1 MILKMKFNMMK
12 QALYILIAFVIPSIC
27 FGADSVQA
35 LFASGNASYNKG
47 RYEGALAAYQ
57 KVIKTGYESAALYFN
72 MGNASYKT
80 GDIPSALL
88 YYGKA
93 HKLSPGDEDINF
105 NIKFV
110 NLKTTDRI
118 DEAPEF
124 FISKWWKGF
133 ILGVSANVLGWL
145 SIVFVLLASGILI
158 LYFFT
163 TSVAIK
169 KTSFYGAVILFA
181 LGAFTIFIAGMQV
194 SYFNGHKEAV
204 IFGSSVIVKSGPVEK
219 AGSLFVIHEGT
230 KVNVLDDS
238 SGWMKIKLA
247 NGNEGWIKMADAREI

>member
-1 MILKMKFNMMK
+1 MILKIKFNRLK
-12 QALYILIAFVIPSIC
+12 QALYILIAFVIPSVC
-27 FGADSVQA
+27 FGDSQVQL

-47 RYEGALAAYQ
+47 QYKEALAAYQ
-57 KVIKTGYESAALYFN
+57 KVFNAGYESAALYFN

-110 NLKTTDRI
+110 NLKTTDKI

-124 FISKWWKGF
+124 FLAKWWKGF
-133 ILGVSANVLGWL
+133 ILGASVNLLGWL
-145 SIVFVLLASGILI
+145 SIALVLLASGILV

-169 KTSFYGAVILFA
+169 KSSFYGAVILFV

-194 SYFNGHKEAV
+194 SYFNGHKEAI
-204 IFGSSVIVKSGPVEK
+204 IFGSSVTVKSGPVEK

-230 KVNVLDDS
+230 KVDVLDDS
-238 SGWMKIKLA
+238 NGWMKIKLA
-247 NGNEGWIKMADAREI
+247 NGNEGWIKMTDAKDI